1 MDRRQ
6 FVAAVGGAALTAS
19 ACSARAQTEEPR
31 DAESPAPGSPTNKG
45 GRTTILFFD
54 DQRLNLRDR
63 VTRHV
68 GRPERAPDSI
78 YRDPH
83 AHVGWGYPGVF
94 RDEASGK
101 WRMTYLAWA
110 HGPCIGAAAKPN

>member
-1 MDRRQ
+1 MD
-6 FVAAVGGAALTAS
+6 A
-19 ACSARAQTEEPR
+19 
-31 DAESPAPGSPTNKG
+31 DNKL
-45 GRTTILFFD
+45 TTILFFD

-68 GRPERAPDSI
+68 GRPDLIAESI
-78 YRDPH
+78 YRDPK

-101 WRMTYLAWA
+101 WRMRALSGR
-110 HGPCIGAAAKPN
+110 HGRGIGQFLKPCARPNKR

>member
-1 MDRRQ
+1 MSERR
-6 FVAAVGGAALTAS
+6 FIRRKWMAASATGWGVAAIAQPGKAS
-19 ACSARAQTEEPR
+19 FLPETGR
-31 DAESPAPGSPTNKG
+31 DATP
-45 GRTTILFFD
+45 TTILFFD

-68 GRPERAPDSI
+68 GRPERMPESF
-78 YRDPH
+78 YQDPK

-110 HGPCIGAAAKPN
+110 YHKKPKA